1 MVFKPYSS
9 NNGESGRSSSR
20 DETNFAVFAG
30 KGVKGGGGE
39 GASAENGG
47 DLPNEPVHSRQLA
60 WRVELKFGRYFPY
73 LTKYQ
78 PRRSSA
84 RSDTHIIFKE
94 GTDLLHTFMHLLFDS
109 VQKKV
114 LYCVKQ

>member
-9 NNGESGRSSSR
+9 NNGGSGRSSSR

-30 KGVKGGGGE
+30 KGGKGE

-47 DLPNEPVHSRQLA
+47 DLPNELVHSRQLA

-78 PRRSSA
+78 PRRLSA
-84 RSDTHIIFKE
+84 RSDTHIISKE
-94 GTDLLHTFMHLLFDS
+94 GSALLHTFMHLQCDA
-109 VQKKV
+109 VQKV

>member
-1 MVFKPYSS
+1 MGGRADLLLEMKQILRFLQER
-9 NNGESGRSSSR
+9 GEGERGR
-20 DETNFAVFAG
+20 
-30 KGVKGGGGE
+30 GGE

-94 GTDLLHTFMHLLFDS
+94 GSDLLHTSMHLLWDL

-114 LYCVKQ
+114 LYCVKASSL

>member
-1 MVFKPYSS
+1 M
-9 NNGESGRSSSR
+9 SGRSSSR

-30 KGVKGGGGE
+30 KGRGGE

-84 RSDTHIIFKE
+84 RSDTHIISKE
-94 GTDLLHTFMHLLFDS
+94 GSDLLHTFMHLLCDL
-109 VQKKV
+109 V
-114 LYCVKQ
+114 LKSLILCKTIVCRV